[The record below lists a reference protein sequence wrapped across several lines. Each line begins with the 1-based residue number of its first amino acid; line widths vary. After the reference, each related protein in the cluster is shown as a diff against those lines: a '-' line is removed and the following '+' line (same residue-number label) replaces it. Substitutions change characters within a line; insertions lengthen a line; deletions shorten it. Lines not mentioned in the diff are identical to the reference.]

1 MRTLVTN
8 AEIEEVGESL
18 IQRYICNKKPS
29 PKCIDIEGF
38 IKDFLHLPLVYEAL
52 AEDDKDKI
60 GFVSDGNYPLNV
72 HRNQKRERIIY
83 PKGTVVLDRYL
94 LHEDWSGQ
102 RRFTLAHEAAHVVFE
117 RMSPTAAGPYF
128 NRLYDGEKAYSIGE
142 LRAHLNLCEAQ
153 TDRMAAVLLMP
164 KFLARQTMQA
174 FCNGERLPV
183 YGHHVMRRADKL
195 SVQKMADS
203 MGVTFTALL
212 IRLRSLGLIEYR
224 QISEYLETEMS
235 F

>member
-18 IQRYICNKKPS
+18 IRRYICNRNPF

-38 IKDFLHLPLVYEAL
+38 IKEFLHLPLVYESL

-60 GFVSDGNYPLNV
+60 GFVSDGIYPLSV
-72 HRNQKRERIIY
+72 YRNKRKERVVY
-83 PKGTVVLDRYL
+83 PKGTVVLDRFL
-94 LHEDWSGQ
+94 LHEDCSGQ
-102 RRFTLAHEAAHVVFE
+102 RRFTLAHEAAHIVFE
-117 RMSPTAAGPYF
+117 RMSPTAAGPCF
-128 NRLYDGEKAYSIGE
+128 NRLYDGERAYSIEE
-142 LRAHLNLCEAQ
+142 LREHLNLCETQ

-164 KFLARQTMQA
+164 KFLVQQTLQA
-174 FCNGERLPV
+174 FRKGKPLLV
-183 YGHHVMRRADKL
+183 YGHHVMRGADKL

-212 IRLRSLGLIEYR
+212 IRLRSLGLTEYR
-224 QISEYLETEMS
+224 PISEYLETEMA

>member
-38 IKDFLHLPLVYEAL
+38 IKDFLHLPLAYEAL

-102 RRFTLAHEAAHVVFE
+102 RRFTLAHEA
-117 RMSPTAAGPYF
+117 
-128 NRLYDGEKAYSIGE
+128 
-142 LRAHLNLCEAQ
+142 Q

-164 KFLARQTMQA
+164 KFLVRQTMQA